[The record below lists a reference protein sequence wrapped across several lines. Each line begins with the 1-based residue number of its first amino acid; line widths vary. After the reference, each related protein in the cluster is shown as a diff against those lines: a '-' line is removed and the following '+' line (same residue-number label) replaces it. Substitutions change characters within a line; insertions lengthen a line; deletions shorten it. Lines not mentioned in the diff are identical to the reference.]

1 MREEQPKHMVP
12 AGDSHR
18 QIGGGVLPAAI
29 VGSALF
35 SAAMATPALA
45 EETTAAEQETNPPVA
60 TTAQAPVTAEQTQR
74 QAQRSY
80 DDAAKAAV
88 DAQAKADANRKAASG
103 TKAKATDART
113 KADAAKGA
121 LGDAASKESG
131 AKGALDK
138 AVSDKAAADATA
150 KGAKDALAKARS
162 TEAAAEVDV
171 TKKEATARGAKNAL
185 DAAQK
190 AYDSAPE
197 GRKAMTVA
205 EFLDSI
211 LHGKYT
217 EWATKGGANEDGVY
231 ADIADPSK
239 TGKANGSNMIY
250 ANFLKALDFID
261 YLNKYRTEH
270 GLSPLTV
277 SGYHMAGQML
287 ECDLVDGVDGIQ
299 NHTTFGGF
307 ASYKDI
313 SWGWANPVDGW
324 LRECDVFKKDAESYA
339 KSGESDAA
347 YKTALADV
355 DWGNEPF
362 VHAFY
367 NMHVAK
373 INAYVLK
380 TEGRMHEYGHWT
392 SLTSED
398 NEYIGMGFNGSPG
411 QAYSNTATAAGSGH
425 VGDDVTG
432 TTDFFRNLARAA
444 ESGTSSNKPEL
455 KKVLDA
461 AKAASDEATAKANAA
476 QSKADEAGR
485 VAEDAKTGGKR
496 AKAALAAAER
506 GLEGAKASARADA
519 LRPRAEGLAGRQAGL
534 DEAARVAQAKAD
546 VRRAIADELAKLP
559 SDDALV
565 ANPATVDFVIKWL
578 DAYKTDDADVAAAV
592 RDYASR
598 LHAARRSAAHG
609 LAIQGRVDADE
620 KVANEARSK
629 ADEAKATLDEANRQL
644 AIKQAIDRAMGET
657 DANADQSASDGAATP
672 GRATA
677 GTYVPKHMSALPR
690 TGDDAGM
697 TIAPLVAS
705 GLAAIVA
712 AAGKRHRR
720 RDNG

>member
-1 MREEQPKHMVP
+1 
-12 AGDSHR
+12 
-18 QIGGGVLPAAI
+18 
-29 VGSALF
+29 
-35 SAAMATPALA
+35 
-45 EETTAAEQETNPPVA
+45 
-60 TTAQAPVTAEQTQR
+60 
-74 QAQRSY
+74 
-80 DDAAKAAV
+80 
-88 DAQAKADANRKAASG
+88 
-103 TKAKATDART
+103 
-113 KADAAKGA
+113 
-121 LGDAASKESG
+121 
-131 AKGALDK
+131 
-138 AVSDKAAADATA
+138 
-150 KGAKDALAKARS
+150 
-162 TEAAAEVDV
+162 
-171 TKKEATARGAKNAL
+171 
-185 DAAQK
+185 
-190 AYDSAPE
+190 
-197 GRKAMTVA
+197 MTVA

-211 LHGKYT
+211 SHGKYT
-217 EWATKGGANEDGVY
+217 EWETKGGANEDGVY

-239 TGKANGSNMIY
+239 TNKANGSNMIY

-339 KSGESDAA
+339 KSGEADAA

-373 INAYVLK
+373 INDYILK
-380 TEGRMHEYGHWT
+380 TAGRSHVYGHWT

-398 NEYIGMGFNGSPG
+398 NEYVGMGFNGSPG

-455 KKVLDA
+455 KKVLNA
-461 AKAASDEATAKANAA
+461 AKAAKAE
-476 QSKADEAGR
+476 ADEALSQAESGLEAAKARAEAAQR
-485 VAEDAKTGGKR
+485 VADEAK
-496 AKAALAAAER
+496 
-506 GLEGAKASARADA
+506 AKASARADALRPLTGARATYEAARRAAVKADDAAIAAQATADA

-534 DEAARVAQAKAD
+534 DEVARVAQAKAD
-546 VRRAIADELAKLP
+546 MRRAIADELAKLP

-578 DAYKTDDADVAAAV
+578 DSYKTDDADVAAAV

-598 LHAARRSAAHG
+598 LHVARRSAAHG
-609 LAIQGRVDADE
+609 LAMQGRVDADE

-690 TGDDAGM
+690 IGDDAGM
-697 TIAPLVAS
+697 PIAPLVAS

>member
-1 MREEQPKHMVP
+1 M
-12 AGDSHR
+12 
-18 QIGGGVLPAAI
+18 
-29 VGSALF
+29 
-35 SAAMATPALA
+35 
-45 EETTAAEQETNPPVA
+45 
-60 TTAQAPVTAEQTQR
+60 TAEQTQR

-103 TKAKATDART
+103 AKAKATDART

-211 LHGKYT
+211 SHGKYT

-239 TGKANGSNMIY
+239 TNKANGSNMIY
-250 ANFLKALDFID
+250 ANFLKALDLID

-324 LRECDVFKKDAESYA
+324 LRERDVFKKDAESYA
-339 KSGESDAA
+339 KSGEADAA

-355 DWGNEPF
+355 DWSNEPF

-398 NEYIGMGFNGSPG
+398 NEYIGMGFNASPG
-411 QAYSNTATAAGSGH
+411 QAYSNTATAAGSGPID
-425 VGDDVTG
+425 GDVTG

-455 KKVLDA
+455 KKMLDA

-476 QSKADEAGR
+476 QSKAD
-485 VAEDAKTGGKR
+485 
-496 AKAALAAAER
+496 
-506 GLEGAKASARADA
+506 A
-519 LRPRAEGLAGRQAGL
+519 LRPRGLRTG
-534 DEAARVAQAKAD
+534 
-546 VRRAIADELAKLP
+546 RRASTRPL
-559 SDDALV
+559 
-565 ANPATVDFVIKWL
+565 
-578 DAYKTDDADVAAAV
+578 
-592 RDYASR
+592 
-598 LHAARRSAAHG
+598 
-609 LAIQGRVDADE
+609 
-620 KVANEARSK
+620 
-629 ADEAKATLDEANRQL
+629 
-644 AIKQAIDRAMGET
+644 
-657 DANADQSASDGAATP
+657 
-672 GRATA
+672 
-677 GTYVPKHMSALPR
+677 ALPR
-690 TGDDAGM
+690 RRPTCA
-697 TIAPLVAS
+697 APSRTSSPNCPPTTPLSPTRRLSTSSSNGWTPTRRTMRTSPLRCAIT
-705 GLAAIVA
+705 LAASTPQGAPRPMVLPCR
-712 AAGKRHRR
+712 AGLMLMRR
-720 RDNG
+720 SPTRPAPRPMRPRPRSTRPTASSPSSRPSTGPWARPTPMPISRRATVPPRPGARRLARMCQSTCRPCLGPVTTRVCPSRRW